1 MNPSRRC
8 AMALA
13 LSLAGLAAI
22 AGLVLAT
29 DVEPA
34 TGLVPGLLATVLLL
48 LVVQR
53 SRERGLNQAL
63 QAALLE
69 VSTAQEQG
77 RLVLEAL
84 DQGVAFSTLDGEILL
99 LNAAGGR
106 ILGYGPRELTTM
118 FQSGEW
124 QTYKED
130 GTVLPPRE
138 RPLRIAMETGAA
150 VRDTIVV
157 WHTKGGSAV
166 TLRVTTQPVNDAGG
180 AITGVVTAFS
190 DITAERAA
198 ARYLQATQARFE
210 ALVEQSSDIICLL
223 DAHGSIMYASPAGER
238 VLGHAFGS
246 HVGTSFGELL
256 HPDDIAGAVET
267 FQELRQVPGA
277 TRSIEARIVAAGGEW
292 RHFEVIATNHLD
304 DPAVNGVVA
313 NLRDVTD
320 RTEAA
325 ARLTWQAFHDPLTK
339 LPNRALLIDRLD
351 HALERSR
358 RGVRTTAL
366 MFVDLDGFKS
376 INDTM
381 GHAAGDELLVEVAS
395 RLSGIVRVGDTV
407 SRLGGDEFIVLA
419 ESLETP
425 EEATAIA
432 GRIVKLVSRPM
443 KIAGKLLEVTAS
455 VGVAFDTDHEPDRLL
470 READNALYQAKALG
484 KNRYQVYGDESAP
497 AVEPAEVLSLP

>member
-1 MNPSRRC
+1 
-8 AMALA
+8 MATA
-13 LSLAGLAAI
+13 LNVVGLGALVGLARGAHV
-22 AGLVLAT
+22 ATFGQLGVGLV
-29 DVEPA
+29 
-34 TGLVPGLLATVLLL
+34 ATVLVLL
-48 LVVQR
+48 LVQR
-53 SRERGLNQAL
+53 TREAGLNQAV
-63 QAALLE
+63 QAALQQ

-77 RLVLEAL
+77 RRVLEAL

-99 LNAAGGR
+99 LNAAGER
-106 ILGYGPRELTTM
+106 ILGYGPDELTAM
-118 FQSGEW
+118 FRSGEW
-124 QTYKED
+124 ETYRED
-130 GTVLPPRE
+130 GTVLPAHE
-138 RPLRIAMETGAA
+138 RPLRIAMEAGEA
-150 VRDTIVV
+150 VRDTVVV
-157 WHTKGGSAV
+157 WHTKSGTAV
-166 TLRVTTQPVNDAGG
+166 TLRVTTQPVCDAAG
-180 AITGVVTAFS
+180 AITGLVTAFS

-198 ARYLQATQARFE
+198 ARAVEATQARFE

-223 DAHGSIMYASPAGER
+223 DAHGSISYASPAGER

-256 HPDDIAGAVET
+256 HPDDIAAAIEA
-267 FQELRQVPGA
+267 FQELLRTPGS
-277 TRSIEARIVAAGGEW
+277 TRSIEARIVAADGKW
-292 RHFEVIATNHLD
+292 RHFEVIATNRLE

-376 INDTM
+376 INDTL

-419 ESLETP
+419 ESLESP
-425 EEATAIA
+425 GEATAIA
-432 GRIVKLVSRPM
+432 ARIVKLVSRPM
-443 KIAGKLLEVTAS
+443 TIAGRQLEVTAS

-484 KNRYQVYGDESAP
+484 KNRFQVYGEESDP
-497 AVEPAEVLSLP
+497 GLETAEVLSLP